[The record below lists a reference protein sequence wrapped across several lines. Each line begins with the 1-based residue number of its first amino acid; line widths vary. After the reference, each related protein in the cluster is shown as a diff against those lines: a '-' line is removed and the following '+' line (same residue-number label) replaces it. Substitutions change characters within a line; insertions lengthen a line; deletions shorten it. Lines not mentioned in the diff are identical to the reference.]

1 MKYTVTYRDEFMAK
15 DVEADSPKEAIEK
28 FEKGDCKIEVLNE
41 LHPSFI
47 QVFDEDEKEVF

>member
-1 MKYTVTYRDEFMAK
+1 MKYTVTYRGEFMAT
-15 DVEADSPKEAIEK
+15 VEADSPKEAIEK

-47 QVFDEDEKEVF
+47 QVFDEDDKEVV